1 MKKVWRRESCHVRVN
16 ALITWPAK
24 GSRIGPPLVHA
35 LFQRE
40 PICTPF
46 LASYSA
52 IPKPC
57 ESQLTPTSS
66 VILSDHLTILEFSR
80 RQTRGSVSL
89 WLVLSWIPSSH
100 PQVATWASLW
110 LDESFPASVH
120 GRIQAPRASAWG
132 PVDAP
137 DTPKL
142 GRLNVNRL
150 FVICVYSMY
159 IQISIYIYIERES
172 KVL

>member
-1 MKKVWRRESCHVRVN
+1 MSCACQCPNYMTSQGFKNR
-16 ALITWPAK
+16 
-24 GSRIGPPLVHA
+24 PPLVHA

-132 PVDAP
+132 PVDVP
-137 DTPKL
+137 DTPVEAWKVE
-142 GRLNVNRL
+142 RKSSVRDMC
-150 FVICVYSMY
+150 IQYVYTH
-159 IQISIYIYIERES
+159 
-172 KVL
+172 K